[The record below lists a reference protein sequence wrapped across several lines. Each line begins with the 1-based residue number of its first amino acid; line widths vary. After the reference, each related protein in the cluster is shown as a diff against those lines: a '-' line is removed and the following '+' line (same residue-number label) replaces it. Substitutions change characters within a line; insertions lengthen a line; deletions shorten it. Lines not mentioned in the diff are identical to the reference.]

1 MKLWIKTQD
10 KKRIL
15 EIDSVSL
22 KRNTLKFINQQY
34 PFGIVLGKYKDTSK
48 AQTVLD
54 TIFSKLNSASGN
66 DCVYEIPED
75 Y

>member
-10 KKRIL
+10 RKRIL
-15 EIDSVSL
+15 EIDNISL
-22 KRNTLKFINQQY
+22 RGNTLKYINQQY
-34 PFGIVLGKYKDTSK
+34 PFGIVLGKYKDRDK
-48 AQTVLD
+48 AQIVID
-54 TIFSKLNSASGN
+54 TIFSRLNSASGN

>member
-15 EIDSVSL
+15 EINNISL
-22 KRNTLKFINQQY
+22 KGSTLRFINQQY
-34 PFGIVLGKYKDTSK
+34 PFGIVLGKYKDRDK
-48 AQTVLD
+48 VQTVLD

>member
-10 KKRIL
+10 RKRIL
-15 EIDSVSL
+15 EIDNISL
-22 KRNTLKFINQQY
+22 KGNTLKFVNQQY
-34 PFGIVLGKYKDTSK
+34 PFGIVLGKYKDRDKTR
-48 AQTVLD
+48 AIMD

-66 DCVYEIPED
+66 DCVYEMPED